1 MKKKLLN
8 LGLLL
13 TSLLGYLE
21 WGQGNKMFL
30 FQMEGEIL
38 SKLFSDPLGVLH
50 PFVILPLIGQII
62 LLCTL
67 FQKQP
72 AKALTYIGLAC
83 VALLLLLIFFIGII
97 SSNVKLLFST
107 LPFLLIA
114 ILVIREHRK
123 RKNIITF
130 T

>member
-30 FQMEGEIL
+30 FQIEGEIL
-38 SKLFSDPLGVLH
+38 SKFFSDPLGVLH
-50 PFVILPLIGQII
+50 PFVVLPLIGQI
-62 LLCTL
+62 LLLITL

-72 AKALTYIGLAC
+72 SKALTYIGLAC
-83 VALLLLLIFFIGII
+83 VALLLLLIFFIGMI
-97 SSNVKLLFST
+97 SLNVKLLISA
-107 LPFLLIA
+107 LPFLVVA
-114 ILVIREHRK
+114 VLVIQAHRK
-123 RKNIITF
+123 RKKTITAA
-130 T
+130 